1 MYYLWKMIKRQ
12 LSNIFQE
19 MKDTA
24 KMIWLTYDNIYWYV
38 DEKLKEINNIENY
51 QDNAMVFYR
60 MFDYINQEKFN
71 KNITKEVLYY
81 INNNK

>member
-1 MYYLWKMIKRQ
+1 MHKTP
-12 LSNIFQE
+12 SDNIFQE

-24 KMIWLTYDNIYWYV
+24 KMIWLTYDNTYWYV

-60 MFDYINQEKFN
+60 MFNYINQEIFN